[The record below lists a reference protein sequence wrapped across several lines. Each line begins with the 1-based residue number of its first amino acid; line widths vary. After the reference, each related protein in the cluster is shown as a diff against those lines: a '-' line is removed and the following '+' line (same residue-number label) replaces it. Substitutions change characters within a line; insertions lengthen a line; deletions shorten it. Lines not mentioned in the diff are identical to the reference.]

1 MYALQRWQEQ
11 FLLGIYVFLVKKIC
25 LFLISGGDRLHILGA
40 NAELRFV
47 PYETVVTLKTMVI
60 TKTTM
65 RFFEFKDLIH
75 GFCSFFDFF

>member
-47 PYETVVTLKTMVI
+47 PYETVVTL
-60 TKTTM
+60 
-65 RFFEFKDLIH
+65 RLWLLRRLQ
-75 GFCSFFDFF
+75 